1 VQHTHE
7 LGLLA
12 SSGACAMEAGSDR
25 ACGAEQRSGES
36 RVGGVRACVPRSMI
50 VGQPREKED
59 VPCPTE

>member
-12 SSGACAMEAGSDR
+12 SSGAACAMEAGSDR

-36 RVGGVRACVPRSMI
+36 RVGGGSGLVCHGR
-50 VGQPREKED
+50 
-59 VPCPTE
+59 